1 MKKKLAAVTVSI
13 LLTSLLIGY
22 FQNGRKLDWIDLL
35 CTLIACVLGIWIMYR
50 MEKRENQQ

>member
-35 CTLIACVLGIWIMYR
+35 CTLIACGIGFLIVYR